1 MNARILLVDD
11 HETNLVTLEAIL
23 APEGYELR
31 ALRSGE
37 EVRET
42 ALRFRPDLILLDVMM
57 PGMDGYAVCRTIRE
71 TPEIAAVPVVMVTA
85 LSDRRSRI
93 VGIEAGADDFI
104 SKPFSVEELR
114 VRVRT
119 ITRLN
124 RYRVI
129 AEQRAR
135 LDRLFELAP
144 SAIVVARP
152 GGEVVSANRRAEEF
166 FAGASSGS
174 LRGRSLLAGL
184 PAEEAERVGALIADA
199 ASGASGAGA
208 IAELQL
214 RLGDGAAPRVLHVSA
229 TRLEEGEASLAL
241 LSLDDITAEVR
252 AREETESMN
261 RRLDG
266 MVRERTRR
274 LEEANQLLTSYSV
287 FVAHDLRSPL
297 SAVTNYFSLLL
308 SGRWELKPEVRAC
321 LEQAELAA
329 RMMEDMIGDT
339 LSLACGPEEGEV
351 VEESVDPAPVLR
363 RLCGKLITLSPPPRP
378 VVEVGPL
385 PRVAGSALLIERV
398 FFNLI
403 ANALKYASS
412 RPDPRIEIGAAEGP
426 EGPAIY
432 VRDNGVGFPQ
442 EEAEALFAEFSRLS
456 SAEGHEGLGLGLS
469 LVARLVRSHHGRIWA
484 EGRPGEGA
492 TFYVYLPPP
501 PASSSEEEKV
511 SFPA

>member
-31 ALRSGE
+31 AVRGGE
-37 EVRET
+37 EVREIT
-42 ALRFRPDLILLDVMM
+42 LEFRPDLILLDVMM
-57 PGMDGYAVCRTIRE
+57 PGLDGYAVCRLIRD

-93 VGIEAGADDFI
+93 MGIEAGADDFI

-114 VRVRT
+114 VRART

-135 LDRLFELAP
+135 LDRLHELAP
-144 SAIVVARP
+144 SAIVVTKP
-152 GGEVVSANRRAEEF
+152 DGEVLSANRRAEEF
-166 FAGASSGS
+166 FAGSFPGA

-184 PAEEAERVGALIADA
+184 PEGEAARVAELIAHA
-199 ASGASGAGA
+199 ASSEPGAEG
-208 IAELQL
+208 IAELRL
-214 RLGDGAAPRVLHVSA
+214 RLSSGGSERVLHVSA
-229 TRLEEGEASLAL
+229 TRLEEGAASLAL

-252 AREETESMN
+252 AREETESIN
-261 RRLDG
+261 RRLDA

-274 LEEANQLLTSYSV
+274 LEEANQLLTSYAV

-297 SAVTNYFSLLL
+297 SAITTYVSFLLGDHWPL
-308 SGRWELKPEVRAC
+308 GNEVRGC
-321 LEQAELAA
+321 LEQVQCAA
-329 RMMEDMIGDT
+329 NMIDGMIGDT
-339 LSLACGPEEGEV
+339 LSLACVREEGAV
-351 VEESVDPAPVLR
+351 VEGSVDPAPVLR
-363 RLCGKLITLSPPPRP
+363 SLCGKLVTLCPPPRP
-378 VVEVGPL
+378 VVEVKPL
-385 PRVAGSALLIERV
+385 PLVAGSALLIERV

-403 ANALKYASS
+403 SNAIKYASS
-412 RPDPRIEIGAAEGP
+412 RPAPRIEIGSVDSP
-426 EGPAIY
+426 DGPAIY

-456 SAEGHEGLGLGLS
+456 TAEGHEGLGLGLS

-492 TFYVYLPPP
+492 TFYVWLPAPSAA
-501 PASSSEEEKV
+501 PAAEDAV
-511 SFPA
+511 SFLA